1 MTVPVAR
8 HRLRTRPPRGPVRL
22 PELLQSPAEIQP
34 YLQDAAHYP
43 GGHSPCAALP
53 RQEGEMAALLQQ
65 APHLLVVGA
74 QSSLT
79 GGATPRGEWIAST
92 QRMTD
97 LQFPRSDRVRA
108 QAGVPLLTL
117 NRELAERGSFYPA
130 ATTFSGALMGGTVGT
145 NAAGPRTFKYGATRE
160 WVRALRLLLANGEVL
175 ELERGEARAHPD
187 GYFEIETLEREVIR
201 VPLPTYRMPD
211 VRKRSAGYH
220 FEAEMDLLDLF
231 IGSEGT
237 LGIVT
242 EVEFAVLPVDFQ
254 LLIGLLGCPRER
266 IALRLAAEL
275 CEASRSTWTSGKESG
290 LDIPSLEMIDR
301 PGLDL
306 VREDRAGNLGGIR
319 LEKHWEC
326 VLIFE
331 VELRGET
338 EGDRSP
344 LGQLCRILENHGLL
358 EELQVALPGENQ
370 RAEGIRALRE
380 AVPLAL
386 HNWIGEARRRTGQPL
401 RKVAADM
408 IVPFD
413 AVGQALRLYREGF
426 RRRDLDFAIWG
437 HLSDGNLHAN
447 VLPRSLEEVRKGEE
461 AILEFGVQV
470 SRMGGCPLSEHGVGR
485 NQVKQALLRQL
496 YGERGIE
503 EMRRVKRALDPD
515 LILAPGVLF
524 PVTAAQ
530 S

>member
-1 MTVPVAR
+1 MTR
-8 HRLRTRPPRGPVRL
+8 
-22 PELLQSPAEIQP
+22 
-34 YLQDAAHYP
+34 
-43 GGHSPCAALP
+43 
-53 RQEGEMAALLQQ
+53 
-65 APHLLVVGA
+65 
-74 QSSLT
+74 
-79 GGATPRGEWIAST
+79 
-92 QRMTD
+92 

-130 ATTFSGALMGGTVGT
+130 ATTFSGAFLGGTVGT
-145 NAAGPRTFKYGATRE
+145 NAAGPRTFKYGTTRE
-160 WVRALRLLLANGEVL
+160 WVCALRLLLANGEVL

-187 GYFEIETLEREVIR
+187 GYFEIETLGGEVIR

-242 EVEFAVLPVDFQ
+242 EVELAVLPSDFQ
-254 LLIGLLGCPRER
+254 LLTGLLGCPRER
-266 IALRLAAEL
+266 TALRLAAEL
-275 CEASRSTWTSGKESG
+275 CEASRSAWISGKGSG

-301 PGLDL
+301 TGLDL
-306 VREDRAGNLGGIR
+306 VREDGAGNLGGIR

-331 VELRGET
+331 VELRGEADPYSAQDQIAAYR
-338 EGDRSP
+338 EDGGNRSP
-344 LGQLCRILENHGLL
+344 LGRLCRILEDHGLL
-358 EELQVALPGENQ
+358 EELQVALPGENL

-413 AVGQALRLYREGF
+413 SVGQALHLYRDGF
-426 RRRDLDFAIWG
+426 RRRGLDFAIWG

-447 VLPRSLEEVRKGEE
+447 VLPRSREEMRKGEE
-461 AILEFGVQV
+461 AILEFGHQV
-470 SRMGGCPLSEHGVGR
+470 ARMGGCPLSEHGVGR

-496 YGERGIE
+496 YGDRGIG

-524 PVTAAQ
+524 PVTAAH